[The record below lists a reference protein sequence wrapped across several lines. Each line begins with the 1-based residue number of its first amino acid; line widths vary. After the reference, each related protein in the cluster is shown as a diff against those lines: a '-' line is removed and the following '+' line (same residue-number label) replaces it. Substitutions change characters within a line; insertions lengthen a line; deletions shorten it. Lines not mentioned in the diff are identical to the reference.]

1 MNAERTDHPLRTAVV
16 SSFTVIKGAQVEATY
31 ALFRDWDLTAS
42 RKANLDRFKAT
53 GGTTANWRRDVAKT
67 VNRRFDTE
75 GRDRIL
81 VELAQAGLALDL
93 WRPILLWHLT
103 RDEFL
108 VRDFLVNWLARQH
121 EAGAWRLWTADV
133 MPYLEGLHART
144 DLQIK
149 DTWSPST
156 TNRAASGLLGFA
168 VDFGLMTGSIA
179 RTFVSYHLPDAAL
192 LYLLHAMIEQE
203 PNPDRMLHAA
213 DWRLYLLSPAALQH
227 ELFRLH
233 QLGRLHYEV
242 AGSIAELRLSHRTA
256 ADFARAELLR

>member
-1 MNAERTDHPLRTAVV
+1 MNAERAEVV
-16 SSFTVIKGAQVEATY
+16 SSFTVIKGPQVEATY
-31 ALFRDWDLTAS
+31 ALFRDWDLSAS

-53 GGTTANWRRDVAKT
+53 GGDTANWRRDLAWT
-67 VNRRFDTE
+67 INRRFDTE

-81 VELAQAGLALDL
+81 VELAQAGLAFDL

-121 EAGAWRLWTADV
+121 DAGAWRLRTADV
-133 MPYLEGLHART
+133 VPYLANLHSQAA
-144 DLQIK
+144 LQIK
-149 DTWSPST
+149 AAWSPTT
-156 TNRAASGLLGFA
+156 TNRVASGLLGFA
-168 VDFGLMTGSIA
+168 VDFGLMTGTLA

-192 LYLLHAMIEQE
+192 LYLLHAMTELE
-203 PNPDRMLHAA
+203 PNADRMLRAA
-213 DWRLYLLSPAALQH
+213 DWRLYLLSPAAVQH

-242 AGSIAELRLSHRTA
+242 AGSIAELRLPHRTA
-256 ADFARAELLR
+256 VDFARAELLR